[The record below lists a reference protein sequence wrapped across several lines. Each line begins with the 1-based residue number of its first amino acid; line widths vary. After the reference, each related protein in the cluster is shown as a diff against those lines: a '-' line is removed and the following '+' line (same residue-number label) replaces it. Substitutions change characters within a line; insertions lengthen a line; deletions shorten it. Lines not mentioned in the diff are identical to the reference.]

1 MVNDINPSKTKGG
14 PPPVDESWWAAL
26 LADEEKSHE
35 PSIEYLNQKTEQEIS
50 SQQGCV
56 NWSQA
61 KMMFEQDETIDLNVT
76 GYNRGGLLVEGEDI
90 QGFVP
95 ISHLIE
101 LSGEKLDED
110 RDQLLSDYIGRSLL
124 LKVIECDPDRG
135 RVVLSERAALAEPG
149 KRNQLL
155 DSLQCGMHVWG
166 TVTNITD
173 FGVFVDL
180 GGLEGLV
187 HVSELSW
194 GRVRHPADTVNLG
207 QKIEV
212 FVINVDG
219 DRSRVALSLKR
230 LYPNPWETVE
240 DRYQSGQ
247 ITQAVITSILPF
259 GAFARLEE
267 GLDGLIHVSEMM
279 PSREAVKP
287 NDLLFEG
294 QSVQVRILQVDAD
307 RQRLGLSL
315 CLEEESKIIPT
326 GASIKEI

>member
-50 SQQGCV
+50 SQQVCV

-61 KMMFEQDETIDLNVT
+61 KMMFEQDETIDLIVT

-135 RVVLSERAALAEPG
+135 RVVLSEP
-149 KRNQLL
+149 
-155 DSLQCGMHVWG
+155 C
-166 TVTNITD
+166 
-173 FGVFVDL
+173 
-180 GGLEGLV
+180 
-187 HVSELSW
+187 
-194 GRVRHPADTVNLG
+194 
-207 QKIEV
+207 
-212 FVINVDG
+212 
-219 DRSRVALSLKR
+219 
-230 LYPNPWETVE
+230 
-240 DRYQSGQ
+240 
-247 ITQAVITSILPF
+247 
-259 GAFARLEE
+259 
-267 GLDGLIHVSEMM
+267 
-279 PSREAVKP
+279 
-287 NDLLFEG
+287 
-294 QSVQVRILQVDAD
+294 
-307 RQRLGLSL
+307 
-315 CLEEESKIIPT
+315 
-326 GASIKEI
+326 